1 MFSKQIYPKLKNGN
15 YNARQ
20 KKASLHTQ
28 SVYDKA
34 SFLFL
39 FFLYILKMKEKSEW
53 WLLIVKKEKTIKRSR
68 KINISMK
75 YSIK

>member
-39 FFLYILKMKEKSEW
+39 FIFIYIKDEGKKWMIIVNCKE
-53 WLLIVKKEKTIKRSR
+53 R
-68 KINISMK
+68 KNN
-75 YSIK
+75 

>member
-28 SVYDKA
+28 SVYDEA
-34 SFLFL
+34 SFYFY
-39 FFLYILKMKEKSEW
+39 FVIY
-53 WLLIVKKEKTIKRSR
+53 VKDEGKKV
-68 KINISMK
+68 NDDC
-75 YSIK
+75 

>member
-28 SVYDKA
+28 SVYDEA
-34 SFLFL
+34 SFYFY
-39 FFLYILKMKEKSEW
+39 FFIYVKDEGKKWMMIVNCKE
-53 WLLIVKKEKTIKRSR
+53 R
-68 KINISMK
+68 KNN
-75 YSIK
+75 